1 MALTA
6 PITKSKRPATFP
18 TDANSALQQEAWI
31 EKPRWAAH
39 TLVQLKKKLNATSE
53 LVNFDVGWLAR
64 EDKPE
69 MIPDEKT
76 FRVQLK

>member
-1 MALTA
+1 MQIPPYNKKHGLKN
-6 PITKSKRPATFP
+6 PDGP
-18 TDANSALQQEAWI
+18 
-31 EKPRWAAH
+31 H

-69 MIPDEKT
+69 IIPDEKT